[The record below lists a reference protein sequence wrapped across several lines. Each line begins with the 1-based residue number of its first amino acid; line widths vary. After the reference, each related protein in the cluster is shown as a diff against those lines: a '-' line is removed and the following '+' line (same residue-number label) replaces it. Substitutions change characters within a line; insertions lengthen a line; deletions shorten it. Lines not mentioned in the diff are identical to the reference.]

1 MSRYID
7 ADALRHRVLYWA
19 DSKNLQGNHEQ
30 AKAFNYCLCMIDDT
44 PTADVVKKEKWDRL
58 LENSIILA
66 DAVQKYQLAD
76 AVEVKHG
83 RWIEDR
89 FCSTIAGT
97 YEVRRC
103 SVCGDHYE
111 EVGYDWNYCPNCGA
125 RMDEREE

>member
-1 MSRYID
+1 MSRYIE
-7 ADALRHRVLYWA
+7 ADTYRKKWA
-19 DSKNLQGNHEQ
+19 DIFDSAYGDSCCEMFKKSIDEQ
-30 AKAFNYCLCMIDDT
+30 
-44 PTADVVKKEKWDRL
+44 PTADVVEKEKWDRL

-111 EVGYDWNYCPNCGA
+111 EVGYDWNYCPNCGS
-125 RMDEREE
+125 RMDGREEEQ